1 MSTTAKPGIG
11 AILNRWD
18 DSGSTG
24 VWEEI
29 VEVTNL
35 SWDGASRE
43 AIDVFKLNSTDGY
56 MNKVKGVKNAN
67 TITATICFN
76 QAEFVKL
83 LAELEDDSNANV
95 EYQIVLPDGEGIEW
109 AGFVLELPLDI
120 GSEDVMQGDV
130 VFAVDGKADFV
141 TTASASPV

>member
-1 MSTTAKPGIG
+1 MSTASKPGIG

-18 DSGSTG
+18 DTLSVG

-35 SWDGASRE
+35 SWDGPSRE
-43 AIDVFKLNSTDGY
+43 SIEVFKLNSSDEY
-56 MNKVKGVKNAN
+56 VNKVQGILNAN
-67 TITATICFN
+67 TISCTVLFTRAQFIQLKADIETRGN
-76 QAEFVKL
+76 R
-83 LAELEDDSNANV
+83 

-109 AGFVLELPLDI
+109 TGFITELPLDI

-130 VFAVDGKADFV
+130 TFETDGKVDFV
-141 TTASASPV
+141 SAASS